1 MRTIFKLRF
10 FVVLSF
16 LLFAPLLLQG
26 QTPSPQDKKAADL
39 KRLET
44 GVNMAKAKVDLN
56 ERKLTVADSLITAGN
71 QLTSESKTEIK
82 AVTSEK
88 KKLDKEYATE
98 QKSLTKLTT
107 SKDKDEATQARAD
120 LKALTAKY
128 KVDSKALDTRMKD
141 ANKKATTGTN
151 DLTKGKA
158 NKSTVKDALKISK
171 ENLAV
176 AQQKYDAVANAG
188 EKGTTKKKK

>member
-16 LLFAPLLLQG
+16 LLTASLLINA
-26 QTPSPQDKKAADL
+26 QTPSPQDKKAAEL

-44 GVNMAKAKVDLN
+44 GVNTAKAKVDLN
-56 ERKLTVADSLITAGN
+56 ERKLAVADSLITAGN

-82 AVTSEK
+82 AITSEK
-88 KKLDKEYATE
+88 KRLDKDYATQ
-98 QKSLTKLTT
+98 QKSLQKLTT

-120 LKALTAKY
+120 LKALSAKY
-128 KVDSKALDTRMKD
+128 KLDSKALDTRMKD
-141 ANKKATTGTN
+141 ATKKSTTGTN

-158 NKSTVKDALKISK
+158 NKSTVKDALKIAK
-171 ENLAV
+171 TNLAE
-176 AQQKYDAVANAG
+176 AQKKYDAANEG
-188 EKGTTKKKK
+188 EKAAPKKKK

>member
-10 FVVLSF
+10 IVVLSF
-16 LLFAPLLLQG
+16 LLFTPLLIQG

-44 GVNMAKAKVDLN
+44 GVNTAKAKVDLN

-71 QLTSESKTEIK
+71 QLTGESKTEIK
-82 AVTSEK
+82 AINADR
-88 KKLDKEYATE
+88 KKLDKEYATQ
-98 QKSLTKLTT
+98 QKSLTKQTT
-107 SKDKDEATQARAD
+107 SKDKEEATQARAD

-128 KVDSKALDTRMKD
+128 KLDSKALDTRMKD
-141 ANKKATTGTN
+141 ATKKSTTGTN

-158 NKSTVKDALKISK
+158 NKSTAKDALKISK
-171 ENLAV
+171 ENLAA
-176 AQQKYDAVANAG
+176 AQEKYDAVANAG
-188 EKGTTKKKK
+188 EKGTSKKKK